1 MAVPAATSSLVSLL
15 SDPATLVGLSVV
27 AAGAAYYVTRPTPI
41 RFPVPLDNQSL
52 ELPKRERAS
61 RLLKST
67 ELLPFRFDDATTMY
81 EIFMRGKRV
90 SDNGQCLGWRT
101 SGTSPYQWINYSE
114 VELRAHALGSGLKE
128 LKIATGQGAFVGI
141 YAQNCVEWVVT
152 ELSCNM
158 FSRVSVPLY
167 DTLGPEAATFII
179 NQVSMPVVVCG
190 ANKVAAI
197 LKQAKHCPSLKLV
210 VKIGAPPT
218 KEEAEQADAV
228 SVTLKSFEEVV
239 EIGKGNLAS
248 REPPTPEDLLTI
260 CYTSGTTGNPKGAML
275 THANLVSNLSAIYVH
290 LESYLVISPAD
301 SYISYLPLAHMLE
314 RLIMGMVF
322 MVGARAGFF
331 RGDVKELMTDIQE
344 LKPTVFVSVPRLL
357 NRVYDKMISTVSASP
372 VKKWLYETA
381 FASKMAELRRGV
393 VRNDSIWDWLIFNRV
408 QKGLGGRVKFIAT
421 GSAPISGKVL
431 DFLRV
436 ACGCLVF
443 EGYGQTECTAGA
455 SATLVGEHESGH
467 VGPPLT
473 CNYIKL
479 MDVKDMNYFAENN
492 EGEICFKGHN
502 IFKGYYNDKDKTAE
516 VLDADGWLHSG
527 DIGRWLP
534 NGVLKIIDRKKHIF
548 KLSQGEYIAPEKVEN
563 IYIRCKFVAQ
573 VFVYGDSLKSCCIG
587 VVAPNE
593 EHLATWAKE
602 NGRNESFRELC
613 ADHGVKEMILKE
625 MTEFGKKN
633 GLSSLEQVKGIVLFP
648 EGFTVENEL
657 LTPTFKMKRPE
668 LKKRFMEDIFRP
680 WVPTQCY
687 SPLLHNDGSNGVLT
701 RVSLKADNDG
711 SNGVLTRVS
720 LKADNDGSNGV
731 LTRVSLKA
739 DNDGSNGVLT
749 RVSLKADNDGSN
761 GVLTRV
767 SLKADNDGSNGVLT
781 RVSLKADNDGSN
793 GVLTRV
799 YLKAD
804 NDGSNGV
811 LTRVSLKADND
822 GSNGV
827 LTRVSLKADNDGSNG
842 VLTRVSLKADNDGS
856 NGVLTRVSLKADN
869 DPHCVLSSQ
878 CKGSDMW

>member
-1 MAVPAATSSLVSLL
+1 MAETSSVMSML
-15 SDPATLVGLSVV
+15 SDPATLVGLGAV

-52 ELPKRERAS
+52 ELPGGERTRVS

-67 ELLPFRFDDATTMY
+67 ELISHCFEDATTMY
-81 EIFMRGKRV
+81 GAFLRGKRV
-90 SDNGQCLGWRT
+90 SNDGQCLGWRT

-141 YAQNCVEWVVT
+141 YAQNCVEWMVT
-152 ELSCNM
+152 EVSCNM
-158 FSRVSVPLY
+158 FSRVIVPLY
-167 DTLGPEAATFII
+167 DTLGPDAATYII
-179 NQVSMPVVVCG
+179 NHVSMPVVVCG

-260 CYTSGTTGNPKGAML
+260 CYTSGTTGNPKGVML
-275 THANLVSNLSAIYVH
+275 SHGNMISNLSSVCIH
-290 LESYLVISPAD
+290 LGDWAALTFRD
-301 SYISYLPLAHMLE
+301 THISYLPLAHMFE
-314 RLIMGMVF
+314 RVVMGMVF

-344 LKPTVFVSVPRLL
+344 LKPTLFVSVPRLL
-357 NRVYDKMISTVSASP
+357 NRVYDKMISAVTASP

-381 FASKMAELRRGV
+381 FASKMAELRRGII
-393 VRNDSIWDWLIFNRV
+393 RNNSIWDWLIFSRV
-408 QKGLGGRVKFIAT
+408 QKGLGGQIRILITA
-421 GSAPISGKVL
+421 SAPISGKVL

-436 ACGCLVF
+436 ASGAYVM
-443 EGYGQTECTAGA
+443 EGYGQTECTAAA
-455 SATLVGEHESGH
+455 SVALVGDHESGH

-502 IFKGYYNDKDKTAE
+502 IFKGYYNDKEKTAE

-573 VFVYGDSLKSCCIG
+573 VFIYGDSLKSCCIG

-625 MTEFGKKN
+625 MTEFGKRN

-668 LKKRFMEDIFRP
+668 LKKRFMEDIAKL
-680 WVPTQCY
+680 Y
-687 SPLLHNDGSNGVLT
+687 DLLDQ
-701 RVSLKADNDG
+701 VS
-711 SNGVLTRVS
+711 S
-720 LKADNDGSNGV
+720 
-731 LTRVSLKA
+731 
-739 DNDGSNGVLT
+739 
-749 RVSLKADNDGSN
+749 
-761 GVLTRV
+761 
-767 SLKADNDGSNGVLT
+767 
-781 RVSLKADNDGSN
+781 
-793 GVLTRV
+793 
-799 YLKAD
+799 
-804 NDGSNGV
+804 
-811 LTRVSLKADND
+811 
-822 GSNGV
+822 
-827 LTRVSLKADNDGSNG
+827 
-842 VLTRVSLKADNDGS
+842 
-856 NGVLTRVSLKADN
+856 
-869 DPHCVLSSQ
+869 
-878 CKGSDMW
+878 